1 MMHANKPNGELHW
14 LLNQLVVGVPD
25 VHHAILLSQDGLVLA
40 WSEGIERDEA
50 EHLSALASGLNS
62 LSHGAAQ
69 RFNGGRVR
77 QTVIEMENAFLFVS
91 NAGQGAR
98 LAVLASS
105 EVDAGMAA
113 YEMAM
118 TVNKVGGYLSAAPRE
133 GAAFIGTE

>member
-1 MMHANKPNGELHW
+1 MTHATKAHGELHW
-14 LLNQLVVGVPD
+14 LLDQFVAGVPE

-50 EHLSALASGLNS
+50 EHLSALSSGLNS

-91 NAGQGAR
+91 TAGRGAR
-98 LAVLASS
+98 LSVLASA
-105 EVDAGMAA
+105 EVDAGIAA

-118 TVNKVGGYLSAAPRE
+118 TVRKVGDYLSAAPRA
-133 GAAFIGTE
+133 GAASGGQQ

>member
-1 MMHANKPNGELHW
+1 MTHPTKPHGELHW
-14 LLNQLVVGVPD
+14 LLDQLVVGVPE

-50 EHLSALASGLNS
+50 EHLSAVASGLNS

-77 QTVIEMENAFLFVS
+77 QTVIEMENAFLFVT
-91 NAGQGAR
+91 NAGRGAR
-98 LAVLASS
+98 LAVLASA
-105 EVDAGMAA
+105 EVDAGIAA

-118 TVNKVGGYLSAAPRE
+118 TVNKVGGYLSAAPRAQAASS
-133 GAAFIGTE
+133 GAQ